1 MATIAPSELLTHSLS
16 PNLRR
21 NKKENKI
28 IQWDEEK
35 RNWLQGSIILKSK
48 IQGISFLFYI
58 FHRISSI
65 NLFNHLH
72 CTQYTHTL
80 FEQIYVQND
89 NGGAHNTHRC
99 KKKIREKEW
108 KEAKQRKKNNQPTT
122 PKKKNEDMNN
132 RSFSHYKRLIARI
145 YFHHDFYI
153 RFSKKELCVW
163 VFVCFWVCDCA
174 LSFWIIRRH
183 VQYD

>member
-72 CTQYTHTL
+72 CTQYTHTHSSNKFMFKMIMVGHTIL
-80 FEQIYVQND
+80 IVV
-89 NGGAHNTHRC
+89 
-99 KKKIREKEW
+99 KKKSE
-108 KEAKQRKKNNQPTT
+108 
-122 PKKKNEDMNN
+122 KKNERK
-132 RSFSHYKRLIARI
+132 RSNE
-145 YFHHDFYI
+145 
-153 RFSKKELCVW
+153 KKTI
-163 VFVCFWVCDCA
+163 
-174 LSFWIIRRH
+174 SQPHRKKK
-183 VQYD
+183 